1 MFGVFCGL
9 GSIFVYIWMK
19 ETKGLSDAE
28 VKKLYR
34 TDRDVIGE
42 FEANLANR
50 LVPPDEE
57 DE

>member
-9 GSIFVYIWMK
+9 GTIFVFFFMK

-42 FEANLANR
+42 FEANLAHRAIPN
-50 LVPPDEE
+50 D
-57 DE
+57 DD